1 MPAMAEELNEV
12 GGTIHYRYGDE
23 IKIRSFLPRS
33 STEGEHR
40 INVITTHVTEA
51 DGFLRIERLTE
62 WFDTEKD
69 TDVHRIC
76 DTEYISLNS
85 IVQVKISRS
94 MGGLEEILNADRTEK
109 EE

>member
-1 MPAMAEELNEV
+1 MPTMAEELNEV

-40 INVITTHVTEA
+40 INVITTYVTEA
-51 DGFLRIERLTE
+51 DGFLRIKRVTE
-62 WFDTEKD
+62 WFDTEED
-69 TDVHRIC
+69 TDVHRIR
-76 DTEYISLNS
+76 DIEYISMNS
-85 IVQVKISRS
+85 IVQVKIARS
-94 MGGLEEILNADRTEK
+94 MGGLEEILDANQSEK